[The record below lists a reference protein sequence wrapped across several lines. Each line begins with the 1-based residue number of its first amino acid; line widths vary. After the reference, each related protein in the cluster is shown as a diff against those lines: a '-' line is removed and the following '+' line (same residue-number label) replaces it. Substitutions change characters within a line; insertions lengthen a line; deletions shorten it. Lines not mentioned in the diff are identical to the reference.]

1 MHILKKV
8 WKLIKKDAR
17 DLKHWIHRHK
27 KLMHNIGLF
36 LLSAAIIVTGAF
48 MIWLASIKL
57 PDFQSFE
64 ERKIANSTKIYDRTG
79 EILLYNVHQ
88 DIKRTVIPFG
98 EMGQTIKDATVAI
111 EDWNFYE
118 HKGIRPT
125 SIVRAIISNVFHVG
139 TTQGGSTITQQVI
152 KNTLL
157 TQEKTLTRK
166 LKEWVLAIKLERITT
181 KDDILSIYLNDA
193 PYGGNLYGVK
203 EASRA
208 FFDKEPAELT
218 VAEAAYLAAIPQSPT
233 YYSPYGKHKDV
244 LDQRKNFVLFKMH
257 DLGYINDETYTQ
269 AQAEEVVFQPRAASG
284 IKAPHFVFFVIDY
297 LNQKYGEDVVDSG
310 GLTVITTLDYE
321 LQEKTEEIVARYA
334 KENEEKYNASNAG
347 AVVIDPNTGQILT
360 MVGSRNYFDTE
371 IDGNFNITLAK
382 RQPGSSFKPF
392 IYATAFK
399 EGYTPETALF
409 DVATEFSTGCNPY
422 GVAYSG
428 YRQADCYMPR
438 NYDGGFRGPMSLRNA
453 LAQSIN
459 VPAIKLLYLVGLDD
473 AISTAQSMG
482 ITTLVDKERYGLT
495 LVIGGGEV
503 TPLEMTSAYGTFATG
518 GIRHPYTRVLNI
530 TDTEGKVLEEFTDD
544 AREVM
549 PKNVA
554 LQISSILSDN
564 TARTPIFGARSALYF
579 PDRQVAVKTGTT
591 NNNRDAWIMGYT
603 PSITVGAWA
612 GNNDNTAM
620 TSAAS
625 NVVARMW
632 HEIMNESLIGKP
644 NELFETPERDTDT
657 TKPPVLRGFW
667 QGGES
672 FFVDRISGGL
682 ATDQTPYETMEER
695 VVTNVHSIL
704 YWIDKNNP
712 LGGRPANPANDPQY
726 NNWEIPIQN
735 WWATHQNS
743 YPVVTAGDKPAGYD
757 TVHGTPNGATMTI
770 TSPLGETEYQRT
782 QPITVVFEITTLYP
796 ITQVDFFVN
805 GGYIGTVNTA
815 PFTFTFIPGDI
826 TSITQDNTLRVLA
839 TDSAFNRIEA
849 TKIFSVSE

>member
-1 MHILKKV
+1 MHTLKKV
-8 WKLIKKDAR
+8 FKLIKKDFH
-17 DLKHWIHRHK
+17 DLIKWTHRHK
-27 KLMHNIGLF
+27 KLMHNVGLF

-64 ERKIANSTKIYDRTG
+64 ERKIENSTKIYDRTG
-79 EILLYNVHQ
+79 EVLLYNVHQ

-98 EMGQTIKDATVAI
+98 EMGQTIKDATVAV
-111 EDWNFYE
+111 EDWKFYE
-118 HKGIRPT
+118 HNGIRPT
-125 SIVRAIISNVFHVG
+125 SIVRAIISNVFNLG

-157 TQEKTLTRK
+157 TQERTLTRK

-193 PYGGNLYGVK
+193 PYGGNLYGIK

-208 FFDKEPAELT
+208 FFGKEPAEIT

-233 YYSPYGKHKDV
+233 YYSPYGKHREA
-244 LDQRKNFVLFKMH
+244 LDQRKNLVLFKMQE
-257 DLGYINDETYTQ
+257 LGYINQETYLQ
-269 AQAEEVVFQPRAASG
+269 AKTEVVEFQPRAASG

-347 AVVIDPNTGQILT
+347 AVIIDPNNGQILT
-360 MVGSRNYFDTE
+360 MVGSRDYFDTE

-409 DVATEFSTGCNPY
+409 DVPTEFSTGCNPY
-422 GVAYSG
+422 GIAYPG
-428 YRQADCYMPR
+428 YRQSDCYMPR
-438 NYDGGFRGPMSLRNA
+438 NYDGGFRGPMNLRNA

-459 VPAIKLLYLVGLDD
+459 VPAVKLLYLVGLDD
-473 AISTAQSMG
+473 AIATARAMG
-482 ITTLVDKERYGLT
+482 ITTLGDKNLYGLT

-518 GIRHPYTRVLNI
+518 GVHHSYARVLSV
-530 TDTEGKVLEEFTDD
+530 TDTEGSVLEEFVDQSQ
-544 AREVM
+544 EVL

-564 TARTPIFGARSALYF
+564 TARTPIFGARSALHF

-603 PSITVGAWA
+603 PSVTVGAWA

-625 NVVARMW
+625 NVVALMW
-632 HEIMNESLIGKP
+632 HEIINEALTGKP
-644 NELFETPERDTDT
+644 NELFETPENTIDFAT
-657 TKPPVLRGFW
+657 PPVLRGLW

-672 FFVDRISGGL
+672 FLVDRISGGL
-682 ATDQTPYETMEER
+682 ATEQTPRETIEER
-695 VVTNVHSIL
+695 VITSVHTIL

-712 LGGRPANPANDPQY
+712 RGGRPANPENDPQF

-735 WWATHQNS
+735 WWAVNQGN
-743 YPVVTAGDKPAGYD
+743 YPTVTPSDRPTGYD
-757 TVHGTPNGATMTI
+757 TVHGSQNGSIVTI
-770 TSPLGETEYQRT
+770 VSPLGETEYPRAQPLTVSIETRT
-782 QPITVVFEITTLYP
+782 VFP
-796 ITQVDFFVN
+796 VTQVDFFVN
-805 GGYIGTVNTA
+805 DGYIGTATTT
-815 PFTFTFIPGDI
+815 PFSFTFTPGDLP
-826 TSITQDNTLRVLA
+826 SIQQDNTLRVIA
-839 TDSAFNRIEA
+839 TDSAYNRTEA